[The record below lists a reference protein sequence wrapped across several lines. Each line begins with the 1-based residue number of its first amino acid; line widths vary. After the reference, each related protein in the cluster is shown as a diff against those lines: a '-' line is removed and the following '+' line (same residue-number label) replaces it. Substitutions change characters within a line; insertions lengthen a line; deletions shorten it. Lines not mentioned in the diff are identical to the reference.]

1 MGGVVRAKFQGREE
15 WWQHPAIVGAVGAAH
30 DRLDV
35 RAIEG
40 SRGFPLF
47 DEIAECGLTDDRK
60 DHLVDHA
67 GRVIEAR
74 LRQAIEHPG
83 FPMHPFEVVHEGFFD
98 LPLRLG
104 PQAVDEF
111 QQEIHQDIREFS
123 PAEQTEGGQEGHPE
137 RHGMPAEFVGFFD
150 RDPLA
155 VRVEHGRGQVVEQG
169 RGELEGPDAFQFG
182 DFLEQVVQ
190 GRASRV
196 CPEFLE
202 QRAFEGGGGGVS
214 GVRDRRPQ
222 PDLITPRVALAS
234 SPTAAG
240 VSPSPRACPRDGPPT
255 V

>member
-15 WWQHPAIVGAVGAAH
+15 RGQHPAIVGAVGAAH

-47 DEIAECGLTDDRK
+47 DEIAERRLTDDRK

-74 LRQAIEHPG
+74 LRQAIEHAG

-98 LPLRLG
+98 LPFRLG

-123 PAEQTEGGQEGHPE
+123 PAEQTEGREEGHPE
-137 RHGMPAEFVGFFD
+137 RHGMPAEFIGFFD

-155 VRVEHGRGQVVEQG
+155 IRLEDGRGHVVEQG
-169 RGELEGPDAFQFG
+169 RGEVQCPDAFQFG
-182 DFLEQVVQ
+182 DFLEEVVQ
-190 GRASRV
+190 GRAPRV
-196 CPEFLE
+196 RPEFLE
-202 QRAFEGGGGGVS
+202 QGAFEGGGGDVS
-214 GVRDRRPQ
+214 VRRQGPP
-222 PDLITPRVALAS
+222 PDLIRPRVALAS
-234 SPTAAG
+234 SPTAGA
-240 VSPSPRACPRDGPPT
+240 VSRSPRACPRDGPPT